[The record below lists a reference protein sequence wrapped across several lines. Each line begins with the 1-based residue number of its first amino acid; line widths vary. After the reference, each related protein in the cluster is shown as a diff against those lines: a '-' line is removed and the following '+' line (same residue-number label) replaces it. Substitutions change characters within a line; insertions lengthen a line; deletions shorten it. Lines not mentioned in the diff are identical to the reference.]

1 MFEWLT
7 RRRDAAPAVFRRE
20 PAPARSARANAGPYL
35 LLGVYLE
42 TRFADTIV
50 LTFAEIEDI
59 LGFLL
64 PAQARMHTDWWTA
77 DAPARSP
84 HHSDSWTF
92 AGRTAAPNLSALI
105 VAFARAA

>member
-7 RRRDAAPAVFRRE
+7 RRRDAAPVVFRRE
-20 PAPARSARANAGPYL
+20 PVRSSRASSGPYQ

-64 PAQARMHTDWWTA
+64 PAQARQQTDWWTA
-77 DAPARSP
+77 PSVAKSP

-92 AGRTAAPNLSALI
+92 AGRSAVPNLSALI